1 METQSSPIG
10 IRPATPGD
18 GGAIVAI
25 YNHYI
30 ASSIATFEEEA
41 IDADEMRARM
51 ATVAGAGL
59 PWLVAE
65 DGGRVTGYAYA
76 TKWRGRPAYRFSC
89 EITVYLASD
98 ALGQGFG
105 TALYGA
111 LFPILE
117 AQGLHLVIGGIAL
130 PNEASVA
137 LHERF
142 GMTKAAHFH
151 EVGFKFG
158 RWVDVAFWERRL
170 SGESQ

>member
-1 METQSSPIG
+1 MAPRPSPIR
-10 IRPATPGD
+10 IRPAAAAD
-18 GGAIVAI
+18 ADAIAAI
-25 YNHYI
+25 YNRYI
-30 ASSIATFEEEA
+30 ATSIATFEEEA
-41 IDADEMRARM
+41 VAGDEMRARM

-89 EITVYLASD
+89 EITVYLAED
-98 ALGQGFG
+98 TLGQGIG

-111 LFPILE
+111 LFELLE

-142 GMTKAAHFH
+142 GMTKVAHFH

-170 SGESQ
+170 SGGAQ

>member
-1 METQSSPIG
+1 M
-10 IRPATPGD
+10 IRQAAPAD
-18 GGAIVAI
+18 AEAIVAI

-30 ASSIATFEEEA
+30 ATSIATFEEEA
-41 IDADEMRARM
+41 VDAGEMRARM
-51 ATVAGAGL
+51 AAVDAAGL

-65 DGGRVTGYAYA
+65 REGTLLGYAYA
-76 TKWRGRPAYRFSC
+76 TRWRGRPAYRFSC

-98 ALGQGFG
+98 ALGKGIG

-111 LFPILE
+111 LFPRLE

-142 GMTKAAHFH
+142 GMTKTAHFH

-158 RWVDVAFWERRL
+158 QWVDVAFWERRL
-170 SGESQ
+170 SGGAP